1 MTKAR
6 VLADYVAGG
15 TTAAEFDYMDGV
27 TSNVQTQMNAKA
39 PLASPAFTGTPTGI
53 TAAHI
58 TSGVLPVGVTG
69 GSGLTALGTVTTGNL
84 SNSAIVYPNGHII
97 QVVTGTSGAYVQ
109 SGGSSSHV
117 WGNTGGIPSVTI
129 TPTDASNKVFLKL
142 SLNCHSAAHVIYVDF
157 YRSISGGATTHN
169 LSGETT
175 GGLAYHNA
183 DHTAQMGI
191 SYLDSPATT
200 SAITYKGSF
209 RSHAASQVVY
219 FGDGNGFSTIV
230 AMEVVA

>member
-1 MTKAR
+1 MATLKLNDVTTMTES
-6 VLADYVAGG
+6 GG
-15 TTAAEFDYMDGV
+15 TVTMADGV
-27 TSNVQTQMNAKA
+27 
-39 PLASPAFTGTPTGI
+39 
-53 TAAHI
+53 
-58 TSGVLPVGVTG
+58 
-69 GSGLTALGTVTTGNL
+69 ALGTPASVALTNATFP
-84 SNSAIVYPNGHII
+84 AGHII
-97 QVVTGTSGAYVQ
+97 QVVTGTSGANVQ

-142 SLNCHSAAHVIYVDF
+142 SMNVHSAAHAIYVDF

-169 LSGETT
+169 LSGETA
-175 GGLAYHNA
+175 GLAYHNA

-209 RSHAASQVVY
+209 RSHAANQVVY